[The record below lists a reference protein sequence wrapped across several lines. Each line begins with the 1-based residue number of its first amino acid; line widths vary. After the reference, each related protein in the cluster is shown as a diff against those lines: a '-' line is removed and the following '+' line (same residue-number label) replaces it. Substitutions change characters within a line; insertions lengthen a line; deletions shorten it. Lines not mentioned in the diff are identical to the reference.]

1 MPITQFLG
9 MGALLA
15 AHVLHGAAK
24 GAAHAYFGKVEV
36 EKRDAPENE
45 AMTARE
51 EVNNSFSFIHRNS
64 LFGKLNPSLLSN
76 CILRNYFRSQD

>member
-1 MPITQFLG
+1 MALMAALSLALFL
-9 MGALLA
+9 ALLSPA
-15 AHVLHGAAK
+15 TARPNAL
-24 GAAHAYFGKVEV
+24 

-76 CILRNYFRSQD
+76 CILHYQFRSQD

>member
-1 MPITQFLG
+1 MALMAALSLALFL
-9 MGALLA
+9 ALLSPVA
-15 AHVLHGAAK
+15 ARPNAL
-24 GAAHAYFGKVEV
+24 

-51 EVNNSFSFIHRNS
+51 EVNNSFSFIYRDS

-76 CILRNYFRSQD
+76 CILHYQFRSQD

>member
-1 MPITQFLG
+1 MALMAAMSLALFL
-9 MGALLA
+9 ALLSSVTA
-15 AHVLHGAAK
+15 RPNAL
-24 GAAHAYFGKVEV
+24 

-51 EVNNSFSFIHRNS
+51 EVNNSFSFIYRDS

-76 CILRNYFRSQD
+76 CILHYQFRSQD